1 MTTGELP
8 SKITEET
15 PISSAKTKALVVAS
29 ASTSSTVCGRG
40 SLNLKSFFFF
50 FFLAEI
56 NLKSF

>member
-50 FFLAEI
+50 FFG
-56 NLKSF
+56 